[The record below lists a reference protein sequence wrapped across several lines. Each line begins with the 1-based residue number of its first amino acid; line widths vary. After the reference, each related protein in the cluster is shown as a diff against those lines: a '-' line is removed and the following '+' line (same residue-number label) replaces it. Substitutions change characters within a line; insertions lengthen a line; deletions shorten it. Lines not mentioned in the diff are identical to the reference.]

1 MEWIFPIIIVAVITG
16 MFFLFTRKIHVD
28 SVLYDTLGVVAII
41 FLLILF
47 GSMIVSPTAYYSNK
61 NDSLKA
67 EAYWES
73 IQNCVVEKHDDYVV
87 VDSLHAGVWQS
98 GGYNINSY
106 NQYIKTNKYWDSKP
120 IAQWFIYPV
129 PDKLRYIRISGGVL

>member
-1 MEWIFPIIIVAVITG
+1 MEWIFPIIIMGVIAG
-16 MFFLFTRKIHVD
+16 VSFLSIRRIYEAGA
-28 SVLYDTLGVVAII
+28 LYDTVSTAFVI
-41 FLLILF
+41 FILIF
-47 GSMIVSPTAYYSNK
+47 FCSMVVSPAVYCSSRNS
-61 NDSLKA
+61 SLKA
-67 EAYWES
+67 EAYWDS

-120 IAQWFIYPV
+120 VAQWFIYPV
-129 PDKLRYIRISGGVL
+129 PDKLKYIRISGGVL